1 MNLKSISLVDKL
13 PTPQVPNDRWHALEY
28 LFWVL
33 PFVAY
38 FLLPNYLVLISQIM
52 ILALFALSL
61 DLILG
66 YSGIVSLGHAAF
78 FGIGAYTSGLLS
90 THGWG
95 EPFSAL
101 LVAAAVAAVLGYL
114 TSFLIV
120 RGHELTQLMVTLGV
134 GLMLYEAAN
143 KATDLTGG
151 ADGLWGVTT
160 WPLFGVFE
168 IDLFGKTG
176 FFYSYAILLI
186 MFLFARRLM
195 SSTFGLSLMGIRE
208 GTKRMPA
215 IGANVDRRLVAVYT
229 ISAAMAGIAGALLA
243 QTTQFVS
250 LDVLSFARSAD
261 LLIILVLGGTGR
273 LYGAMIGAVVFM
285 VAHHQI
291 SDINPVY
298 WQFWIGLL
306 LIVIVMAGRG
316 GIIGVVERIIERR
329 RERKAGGHQ

>member
-1 MNLKSISLVDKL
+1 
-13 PTPQVPNDRWHALEY
+13 
-28 LFWVL
+28 L

-143 KATDLTGG
+143 KATDL
-151 ADGLWGVTT
+151 TT

-306 LIVIVMAGRG
+306 LVVIVMAGRG